1 MWRVCLQECIS
12 QQRRLMLSA
21 VTAVCGRPIRTSSPT
36 EGRREKER
44 IIRDTW
50 TWQPSFN
57 AAAIQHDENTF
68 CQTKVYYS
76 KILHG
81 TEPFRSRANSL
92 PVAKVQVWPCSIR
105 SLELSLA
112 GTFTLRGELAR
123 EHFYTSYVTT
133 GWPRPLHTLE
143 FLATGKPHCHFI
155 PNPNPNQNQML
166 TSFRQWR
173 RLGEAVS
180 NDLRCLYSVTILR
193 LSTSLSILELGSCI
207 SEAGGSETNIA
218 TSTRIEMTRIAHLL
232 RLCCCASCMCTKA
245 LGGNFWRSS
254 IRLQPKI
261 RLYDVYILPIL
272 LYAADMWSMTFI
284 SSRRIFWPVLPPSY
298 PAHSIWTAQAT
309 NDEVRHMTCQS
320 PAALLTTRRL
330 RLFSHIARACPS
342 QDHTRCALR
351 AAINRLPPD
360 WQHPRGRPIQN
371 WLQTIE
377 LDFQ

>member
-1 MWRVCLQECIS
+1 MRPANANVITN
-12 QQRRLMLSA
+12 RRSSRKRAYHSRHLN
-21 VTAVCGRPIRTSSPT
+21 VTAIIQRCSNSARWKHLLPNESLLFEDSSRYRAFSLP
-36 EGRREKER
+36 G
-44 IIRDTW
+44 
-50 TWQPSFN
+50 QFPP
-57 AAAIQHDENTF
+57 
-68 CQTKVYYS
+68 CS
-76 KILHG
+76 KSSSMTLL
-81 TEPFRSRANSL
+81 NSL
-92 PVAKVQVWPCSIR
+92 P
-105 SLELSLA
+105 
-112 GTFTLRGELAR
+112 GTFTPWNIYSSRRIGPGTFL
-123 EHFYTSYVTT
+123 TSYVTT